1 MDLLWKSAVETA
13 TKAREVAE
21 SVSQRGKEFAEATA
35 EEATKRFSTLQLNF
49 NRDKNESQGQFG
61 AREDVVPEDCSL
73 MCPNQVVQE
82 AVEQELE
89 AYGLTN
95 DFIEFVRHLDYSTFR
110 DNQSEINTINA
121 NDKGYILNPWQARH
135 AGLLIREVKEIN
147 ELRYVLCPKYMDDRQ
162 FWEIYF
168 QLVKDKIPQVAF
180 TWREGDNLPNCGKQ
194 TEEDPLSFEYLGSQ
208 LRTLSKK
215 ASTVVVK
222 AGESAGVDVK
232 SYLPA
237 EVISYETNPSASE
250 NGQSEASG
258 KFLEFDP
265 DLEEYL
271 QISEDLE
278 NFDEQEYGSDLDE
291 YLNEL
296 AGQIQDPDAIKDP
309 DSPGQEDLNI
319 SIDDFQDGKEDE
331 LDDKGNQTRMT
342 RNPN

>member
-1 MDLLWKSAVETA
+1 
-13 TKAREVAE
+13 
-21 SVSQRGKEFAEATA
+21 
-35 EEATKRFSTLQLNF
+35 
-49 NRDKNESQGQFG
+49 
-61 AREDVVPEDCSL
+61 

-135 AGLLIREVKEIN
+135 AGLLLREVKEIN

-180 TWREGDNLPNCGKQ
+180 TWREGDNLPNYGKQ

-222 AGESAGVDVK
+222 AGTVSHESNNDNINTSQPTSVNV
-232 SYLPA
+232 
-237 EVISYETNPSASE
+237 
-250 NGQSEASG
+250 
-258 KFLEFDP
+258 
-265 DLEEYL
+265 L
-271 QISEDLE
+271 QESRR
-278 NFDEQEYGSDLDE
+278 
-291 YLNEL
+291 
-296 AGQIQDPDAIKDP
+296 AW
-309 DSPGQEDLNI
+309 
-319 SIDDFQDGKEDE
+319 
-331 LDDKGNQTRMT
+331 M
-342 RNPN
+342 